1 MNVPIVPEVTPPDM
15 LFDIDSSKCIAL
27 RISEEKLNRI
37 RKQRLKQLGLGDS
50 ARYAN
55 EIRIK
60 EEIKYFEDIVDRI
73 GCAVID
79 VSDKAIEETAND
91 VINIIE
97 SQSK

>member
-1 MNVPIVPEVTPPDM
+1 M
-15 LFDIDSSKCIAL
+15 KK
-27 RISEEKLNRI
+27 KLNRI

-73 GCAVID
+73 D
-79 VSDKAIEETAND
+79 V
-91 VINIIE
+91 
-97 SQSK
+97 QSLMYQIKQLKKQLMMLLT

>member
-1 MNVPIVPEVTPPDM
+1 MNVPIVPEVAPPDM

-60 EEIKYFEDIVDRI
+60 EEIKYFEDIVTNWM
-73 GCAVID
+73 C
-79 VSDKAIEETAND
+79 
-91 VINIIE
+91 
-97 SQSK
+97 SQLMYQIKQLKKQLMMLLT

>member
-1 MNVPIVPEVTPPDM
+1 MHR
-15 LFDIDSSKCIAL
+15 F

-60 EEIKYFEDIVDRI
+60 ERLN
-73 GCAVID
+73 
-79 VSDKAIEETAND
+79 T
-91 VINIIE
+91 
-97 SQSK
+97 SKIS

>member
-1 MNVPIVPEVTPPDM
+1 MIQT
-15 LFDIDSSKCIAL
+15 
-27 RISEEKLNRI
+27 
-37 RKQRLKQLGLGDS
+37 
-50 ARYAN
+50 RYAN

-79 VSDKAIEETAND
+79 VSDKAIEETTND